1 MITQPEIDN
10 FYVRVTTAVSK
21 AAPLDPNYGYKLLAF
36 WQSEKLKPL
45 ICSSPASTRVAYH
58 HAYVGGWLDHVE
70 DVLQN
75 ALRVADGYAG
85 GATNPG
91 GGAEVWT
98 MKNGH
103 QVNALEICAV
113 AILHDFYKVC
123 DPWLLPN
130 YVPNMVQGKKKTD
143 PPFVQSTAQPFKTN
157 PDAYSP
163 ARVFGQPP
171 TILTRGTEAERFNR
185 TLLSHTLP
193 RAAGGEKSLAVIA
206 ALDPEL
212 HAALPPQVVN
222 AILYHDGLYGENADQ
237 VYGNETP
244 LLIIMHFA
252 DMMSSRLAR
261 PPKAVEP
268 E

>member
-1 MITQPEIDN
+1 MITQAEIDN
-10 FYVRVTTAVSK
+10 FYLRVTTAVSK
-21 AAPLDPNYGYKLLAF
+21 AASSAPAYGYHLLAL
-36 WQSEKLKPL
+36 WQDAQLKPL
-45 ICSSPASTRVAYH
+45 ICSAPGSVRVAYH

-75 ALRVADGYAG
+75 GLRVAGGYAQG
-85 GATNPG
+85 VTNPG
-91 GGAEVWT
+91 GGADTWT
-98 MKNGH
+98 LKNGH
-103 QVNALEICAV
+103 QVTALEVCAV

-123 DPWLLPN
+123 DPWRQPN
-130 YVPNMVQGKKKTD
+130 YVPNFVQGKKKTD
-143 PPFVQSTAQPFKTN
+143 PPLVQSTAIPFKRN
-157 PDAYSP
+157 PDAFAP
-163 ARVFGQPP
+163 
-171 TILTRGTEAERFNR
+171 ILADDVRDPNR
-185 TLLSHTLP
+185 PQLNASRRALLAHTLP

-206 ALDPEL
+206 ALAPEL

-244 LLIIMHFA
+244 LQIIMHFA

>member
-1 MITQPEIDN
+1 MPSLLTEAERATLRAKLRSISSTP
-10 FYVRVTTAVSK
+10 
-21 AAPLDPNYGYKLLAF
+21 AAYP
-36 WQSEKLKPL
+36 
-45 ICSSPASTRVAYH
+45 
-58 HAYVGGWLDHVE
+58 GGWLDHVE

-75 ALRVADGYAG
+75 ALRVAGGYAQG
-85 GATNPG
+85 TTNPG
-91 GGAEVWT
+91 SGAETWT
-98 MKNGH
+98 LKNGH
-103 QVNALEICAV
+103 RVNALEICAV

-130 YVPNMVQGKKKTD
+130 YIPAMVKSSSKAGA
-143 PPFVQSTAQPFKTN
+143 PLVQSTAQPFKVN

-163 ARVFGQPP
+163 ARVFGPP
-171 TILTRGTEAERFNR
+171 LTRMTMGTEAERFSR

-206 ALDPEL
+206 ALDPDL

-222 AILYHDGLYGENADQ
+222 AILYHDGLYGPAAQ
-237 VYGNETP
+237 VMGNETP

-261 PPKAVEP
+261 PPKAVEA
-268 E
+268 ETT